1 MAERNGSMADER
13 LIMDKPSASKN
24 TNWRGTAA
32 DEEADLSNA
41 RFAMD
46 DSNLRIREGG
56 LGPAC
61 ERYYGR

>member
-1 MAERNGSMADER
+1 
-13 LIMDKPSASKN
+13 MDKPSASKN

-56 LGPAC
+56 LGP
-61 ERYYGR
+61 GM